1 MGYRMNLINFCRM
14 CELIERQTPT
24 QAKTTLAQS
33 FSSFSED
40 GETVIRIICEEYA
53 SNNIGVKKAR
63 KWIAL
68 AFGIFDEEVEEAEY
82 AWMDLAEGIS
92 KFVGED
98 KEDAPITIRE
108 FYRLLTM
115 DCSSIDGA
123 GYVMFQENIRMMSAL
138 QVKWFLRYW
147 LRTPRN
153 GVSCSTVGKA
163 MADYFSDTEIDNY
176 LKFHKHSIVYRYLY
190 SSQKP
195 PCNMQHGGYI
205 KCSLAKNFKGVFPEK
220 YVIDI
225 KYDGNRYQIHRLE
238 KSVIIFNRKGNVV
251 TEQYPDVVNIVQG
264 FDAHQFIL
272 DVEIYP
278 VDVDGNPAEHKLLA
292 KRVHSKDKERAV
304 RECPVKL
311 VVFDV
316 LNYMGEPMIE
326 WTYQMRLAHLK
337 DIPLEYRA
345 DMFEEGYQLEAAYNR
360 AISLGF
366 EGVMIKDLDEPYPV
380 GKRHKSLL
388 KYKPPRIELDVVITS
403 AKYGEGKR
411 ADVFGSYGIS
421 VKSEEGYQQIG
432 SVGTGFSDGDLIM
445 LTTELK
451 KVVDMYEKETFYF
464 LPRIVLEVTGDLI
477 SKDAEENW
485 ALRFP
490 RVKRIRRDKYAVDC
504 NTIQDVIEMA

>member
-1 MGYRMNLINFCRM
+1 M

-24 QAKTTLAQS
+24 KSRETLAQS
-33 FSSFSED
+33 FSSFSDE
-40 GETVIRIICEEYA
+40 GEMVIRIICEEYS
-53 SNNIGVKKAR
+53 SNNIGIKKAR

-82 AWMDLAEGIS
+82 AWMDLAEGVS
-92 KFVGED
+92 KLVGED
-98 KEDAPITIRE
+98 KEHAPISLME

-123 GYVMFQENIRMMSAL
+123 GFVMFQENIRRMSAL

-163 MADYFSDTEIDNY
+163 MADYFSDENINQY
-176 LKFHKHSIVYRYLY
+176 LQYHKHSIVYRYLTN
-190 SSQKP
+190 SQTP
-195 PCNMQHGGYI
+195 PCSMQHGAYI
-205 KCSLAKNFKGVFPEK
+205 KCSLAKSFKGKYPQD
-220 YVIDI
+220 YVIDF

-238 KSVIIFNRKGNVV
+238 QSVIIFNRKGNVV
-251 TEQYPDVVNIVQG
+251 TEQYPDIVKIVLD
-264 FDAHQFIL
+264 FDAHEFIL
-272 DVEIYP
+272 DTEIYP
-278 VDVDGNPAEHKLLA
+278 VDSHGEPAEHKLLA
-292 KRVHSKDKERAV
+292 KRVHSKDKEAAV
-304 RECPVKL
+304 RECPVRL
-311 VVFDV
+311 AIFDV
-316 LNYMGEPMIE
+316 LSYMDEPMIE
-326 WTYQMRLAHLK
+326 YPYRIRMGHLK
-337 DIPLEYRA
+337 DFPSEHRA
-345 DMFEEGYQLEAAYNR
+345 EMFDKDTLLEAAYNR
-360 AISLGF
+360 AISRGF
-366 EGVMIKDLDEPYPV
+366 EGVMIKDLNASYSV
-380 GKRHKSLL
+380 GKRSVSLL
-388 KYKPPRIELDVVITS
+388 KHKPPRIELDVVITS

-421 VKSEEGYQQIG
+421 VRSDEGFQQIG
-432 SVGTGFSDGDLIM
+432 SVGTGFSEGDLIM

-451 KVVDMYEKETFYF
+451 KIVDLYEKDTFYV

-477 SKDAEENW
+477 SQDSEGNW

>member
-1 MGYRMNLINFCRM
+1 M

-24 QAKTTLAQS
+24 KARDTMSQS
-33 FSSFSED
+33 FSAFSDE
-40 GETVIRIICEEYA
+40 GEVVIRIICEEYS
-53 SNNIGVKKAR
+53 SNNIGIKKAR

-98 KEDAPITIRE
+98 KEDAPISMRE

-123 GYVMFQENIRMMSAL
+123 GFVMFQENIRRMSAL

-163 MADYFSDTEIDNY
+163 MADYFSNENVNEY
-176 LKFHKHSIVYRYLY
+176 LKYHKHSIVYRYLVN
-190 SSQKP
+190 SQIP
-195 PCNMQHGGYI
+195 PCNMQHGSYI
-205 KCSLAKNFKGVFPEK
+205 KCSLAKSFKSAYPQD
-220 YVIDI
+220 YVIDF

-238 KSVIIFNRKGNVV
+238 QSVIIFNRKGNVV
-251 TEQYPDVVNIVQG
+251 TEQYPDVVKTVLG
-264 FDAHQFIL
+264 FDAHEFIL
-272 DVEIYP
+272 DTEIYP
-278 VDVDGNPAEHKLLA
+278 VDLNGQPAEHKLLA
-292 KRVHSKDKERAV
+292 KRVHSKNKEAAV
-304 RECPVKL
+304 RECPVK
-311 VVFDV
+311 VVIFDV
-316 LNYMGEPMIE
+316 LSYMDEPMIE
-326 WTYQMRLAHLK
+326 RPYRTRLSYLK
-337 DIPLEYRA
+337 DFPLEYRA
-345 DMFEEGYQLEAAYNR
+345 DMFDSNTPLETAYNR

-366 EGVMIKDLDEPYPV
+366 EGVMVKDLDAAYSV

-421 VKSEEGYQQIG
+421 VRSDNGYQQIG
-432 SVGTGFSDGDLIM
+432 SVGTGFSEGDLIM

-451 KVVDMYEKETFYF
+451 KIVDLYEKETFYV
-464 LPRIVLEVTGDLI
+464 LPRIVIEVTGDLI
-477 SKDAEENW
+477 SRDSEGNW